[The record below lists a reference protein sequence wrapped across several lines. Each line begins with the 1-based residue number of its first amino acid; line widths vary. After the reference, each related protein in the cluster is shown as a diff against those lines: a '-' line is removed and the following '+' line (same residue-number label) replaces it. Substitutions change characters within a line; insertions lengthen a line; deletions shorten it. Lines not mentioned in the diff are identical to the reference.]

1 MSRPETQRARRAR
14 GRRPAAR
21 QTALELTRKNYL
33 ILGAGL
39 VAILAGYF
47 LLSRGS
53 ISAAPVLLVA
63 GYCVLIPLGILVRRS
78 KGE

>member
-1 MSRPETQRARRAR
+1 MSKPEPRRPRRAR

-21 QTALELTRKNYL
+21 HTALEFTRKNYV
-33 ILGAGL
+33 ILGSGL
-39 VAILAGYF
+39 LSIVVGYI

-63 GYCVLIPLGILVRRS
+63 GYCVLIPLGILVRRTR
-78 KGE
+78 GE